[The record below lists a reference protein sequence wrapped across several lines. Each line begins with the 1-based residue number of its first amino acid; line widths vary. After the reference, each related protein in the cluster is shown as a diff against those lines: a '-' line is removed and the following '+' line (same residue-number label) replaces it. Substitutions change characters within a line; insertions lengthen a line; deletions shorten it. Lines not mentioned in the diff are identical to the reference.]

1 MNPPRTHMFLANPP
15 THRFNLHAQ
24 AVALGV
30 LALGLHGTLHAQA
43 RVVRPDG
50 GVILQQQ
57 TTPQIAVPQLS
68 PQVLPSGFA
77 PKPALDAL
85 PSSAVAVKAFMFS
98 GNTVFSAAQL
108 APLVNGLVDKTATL
122 DELNTAADKVR
133 QYYRERGYLLAQAYL
148 PRQDVTQGRIEITVL
163 EGYAGRVLATTSKAA
178 RLKQGFAQSVLDA
191 RLQPGQIIT
200 ESALETPLLILSD
213 LPGVDVKSAIG
224 AGTAVGTADIN
235 VTIDQ
240 QATDSLLGKATNGYV
255 SGGVEFDNQ
264 GSSFTGAYRL
274 GANLEVTNLT
284 GYGDQLI
291 VRTQIAL
298 ENSRTNF
305 AQIGWQTPVG
315 YYGTQLRV
323 SFARLNYALIGTFAA
338 LQAEGDATI
347 TAFNASQP
355 LLRSRNLNATVYTTY
370 ETKRIEDRTLAFNN
384 VETRRINSTRIGLR
398 GDWRDALLGGGLNT
412 FNLAYLG
419 GKLQIEQGA
428 AIANDQGPFGAN
440 TLGNFGKTNLDLL
453 RLQTVT
459 QNVNLLGSLKAQ
471 WANKNLPSA
480 EKISL
485 GGAND
490 VRAYPVGEASGDQGY
505 VGTLEARYTNP
516 AWRIGNAA
524 TVLSAFY
531 DFGSVTISKNPL
543 AGVSNNRSIKG
554 AGLGLTVASGGDF
567 TVRAAMA
574 WRIGNQLPLSDADR
588 SPRFWLQASKS
599 F

>member
-30 LALGLHGTLHAQA
+30 LALGLHGTLHAQV

-57 TTPQIAVPQLS
+57 TTPQIAVPQIS

-122 DELNTAADKVR
+122 AELNTAADKVR

-148 PRQDVTQGRIEITVL
+148 PRQDVTQGKIEITVL

-200 ESALETPLLILSD
+200 ERALETPLLILSD

-224 AGTAVGTADIN
+224 AGTAVGTADID
-235 VTIDQ
+235 VTIGQQIGDGFLA
-240 QATDSLLGKATNGYV
+240 QAT
-255 SGGVEFDNQ
+255 GGFVTGGIEFDSNA
-264 GSSFTGAYRL
+264 SSFTGANRV
-274 GANLEVTNLT
+274 GANVAINNAT
-284 GYGDQLI
+284 GYGDQLS

-298 ENSRTNF
+298 ENRRSNF
-305 AQIGWQTPVG
+305 AQIGWQMPVG
-315 YYGTQLRV
+315 YYGTQAGVL
-323 SFARLNYALIGTFAA
+323 FAKLNYALIGSFAA
-338 LQAEGDATI
+338 LQAEGDASI
-347 TAFNASQP
+347 TALTASQP
-355 LLRSRNLNATVYTTY
+355 LLRSRNLNATAYINY
-370 ETKRIEDRTLAFNN
+370 EKKRIEDRTLAFNN
-384 VETRRINSTRIGLR
+384 VETRNIDSTRVGLR

-412 FNLAYLG
+412 FNLALVG
-419 GKLQIEQGA
+419 GKLQIEQA
-428 AIANDQGPFGAN
+428 AAVANDQGVLGAN

-459 QNVNLLGSLKAQ
+459 QNINLLGSLKAQ
-471 WANKNLPSA
+471 WASKNLSSA
-480 EKISL
+480 EKITL

-490 VRAYPVGEASGDQGY
+490 VRAYPSGEASGDQGY

-516 AWRIGNAA
+516 AWRIGNAT
-524 TVLSAFY
+524 TVLSTFY
-531 DFGSVTISKNPL
+531 DYGSVTISKNPL
-543 AGVSNNRSIKG
+543 PGVANNRSIKG
-554 AGLGLTVASGGDF
+554 AGLGLTVASGNDF
-567 TVRAAMA
+567 AVRAAMA